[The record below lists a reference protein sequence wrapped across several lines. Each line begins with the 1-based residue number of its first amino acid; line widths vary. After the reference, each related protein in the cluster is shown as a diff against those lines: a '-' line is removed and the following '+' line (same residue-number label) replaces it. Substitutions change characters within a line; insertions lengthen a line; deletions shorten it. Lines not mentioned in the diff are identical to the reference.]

1 MWGAHI
7 YGLLCVLS
15 IVLILGVVCRFEY
28 IQMV

>member
-7 YGLLCVLS
+7 YGLLCVLG
-15 IVLILGVVCRFEY
+15 IVNILGVVCRFEY